1 MNGVALALWIT
12 LVGMSLVFGVIF
24 LLWGLITLIM
34 RLGERLD
41 RRRSSVGVNGIRP
54 DLQSQAERQL
64 AAALAVSVAL
74 ARAQQPAP
82 LDELHIFPLPPTAV
96 VSPWQAVMRA
106 KILNRRGR
114 GR

>member
-1 MNGVALALWIT
+1 MNAVTLALWIT
-12 LVGMSLVFGVIF
+12 LVGMSLVFGVII

-41 RRRSSVGVNGIRP
+41 RRRSSGGVNGIRP
-54 DLQSQAERQL
+54 DLQRQAERQL

-82 LDELHIFPLPPTAV
+82 QDELHIFPLPPTAV

-114 GR
+114 AR